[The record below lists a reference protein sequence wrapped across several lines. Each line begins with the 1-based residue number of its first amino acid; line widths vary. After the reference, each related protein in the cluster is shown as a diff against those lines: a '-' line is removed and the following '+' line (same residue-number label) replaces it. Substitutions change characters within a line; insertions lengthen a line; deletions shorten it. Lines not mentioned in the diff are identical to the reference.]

1 MVRRLACAFGACWLI
16 SLPACSDRTS
26 PTPGTPWL
34 LQREVALPA
43 GSLTYVRPVPQDVVS
58 GLVLRIG
65 LYEGFSIV
73 GLPGLALECPLRW
86 DGARFVCDLPVNV
99 RAATEYWIYVRD
111 PARPHGGL
119 PGICATSYTVVDTI
133 SVLNHSVLR
142 PIHWYQGHLCD
153 APALVFQ
160 VSPTGEVR

>member
-1 MVRRLACAFGACWLI
+1 M

-34 LQREVALPA
+34 FKREVALPA

-65 LYEGFSIV
+65 LYKPSIV

-111 PARPHGGL
+111 PARPHAGL
-119 PGICATSYTVVDTI
+119 PGICSTSYVVADTI

-142 PIHWYQGHLCD
+142 PISWYQSHGCN

-160 VSPTGEVR
+160 VSTAGEVR